1 MTDDKTSILC
11 ELIGH
16 SWCSSLGCDVCH
28 VCGAVQKVTSP
39 NYTVI
44 KLPMR
49 SEGVKMGNE
58 GPYKHYQYI
67 APYGKCVPLKC
78 PACAFSEGRKSMEKE
93 IEEKKAIK
101 DALLCGTGFVMEGK
115 RVPPEDVY
123 LSETEIKLQ
132 KVEKDFRELLEL
144 KNKLSGATGGYT
156 FQGAVTELRK
166 WKKAR
171 GIE

>member
-1 MTDDKTSILC
+1 M
-11 ELIGH
+11 E
-16 SWCSSLGCDVCH
+16 
-28 VCGAVQKVTSP
+28 
-39 NYTVI
+39 
-44 KLPMR
+44 
-49 SEGVKMGNE
+49 NE

-67 APYGKCVPLKC
+67 VPYGKCVPLKC

-132 KVEKDFRELLEL
+132 KVEKKFKELLSIAEMMCADIDYG
-144 KNKLSGATGGYT
+144 SDGTAA
-156 FQGAVTELRK
+156 FVD

>member
-1 MTDDKTSILC
+1 
-11 ELIGH
+11 
-16 SWCSSLGCDVCH
+16 
-28 VCGAVQKVTSP
+28 
-39 NYTVI
+39 
-44 KLPMR
+44 
-49 SEGVKMGNE
+49 
-58 GPYKHYQYI
+58 
-67 APYGKCVPLKC
+67 
-78 PACAFSEGRKSMEKE
+78 MEKE

-156 FQGAVTELRK
+156 FQGAVTEMRK